1 MENHGA
7 LVQSLRAGYVLRMQ
21 HALPPDR
28 SPMPSSTVLISIF
41 GFWLFYALVVTLR
54 AVVMDFP
61 LQDQLAQ
68 RRIFVIVAGVAV
80 TIVVWQLLKLADRR
94 PLAQRIALAAV
105 ICIPAAMVI
114 AHANYYI
121 FNIYDQETLL
131 DIERIREKSGFK
143 PGFWVEI
150 VEVSIS
156 RYFFLIAWSS
166 LYLALGYAHSVRF
179 AERKAASF
187 ERAAQLSE
195 LRALRYQLN
204 PHFLFNTLNSLSAL
218 VMTGRQADAEAMIL
232 NFADFYRNSL
242 ISDPSGDVPLSD
254 EFEVQR
260 LYLEIEKV
268 RFPNRL
274 SVDLDL
280 PDELTSLAVPGLI
293 LQPLVENAVKH
304 AVARSSHPVHIALTA
319 RAENNQLVLTLKND
333 GPVSI
338 STNSAGI
345 GQANVRDRLF
355 ARHSTNANLIT
366 QPQPGGGYMAQISI
380 PLIRH
385 G

>member
-1 MENHGA
+1 MNGPAPNQRSH
-7 LVQSLRAGYVLRMQ
+7 
-21 HALPPDR
+21 LPA
-28 SPMPSSTVLISIF
+28 STVLISIF

-54 AVVMDFP
+54 AMVMDFP

-68 RRIFVIVAGVAV
+68 RRIFVIVAGMIV
-80 TIVVWQLLKLADRR
+80 TIIVWQILKLADRR
-94 PLAQRIALAAV
+94 PLWQRIAMAATV
-105 ICIPAAMVI
+105 CIPAALVI

-131 DIERIREKSGFK
+131 DIERIRKSTGFQ
-143 PGFWVEI
+143 PSFWVEI
-150 VEVSIS
+150 VEVAIS

-179 AERKAASF
+179 AERRAAAF

-218 VMTGRQADAEAMIL
+218 VMTGRQAEAESMIL
-232 NFADFYRNSL
+232 NLADFYRNSL
-242 ISDPSGDVPLSD
+242 TSDPSGDIPLAD

-268 RFPNRL
+268 RFPSRL
-274 SVDLDL
+274 STHFDL
-280 PDELTSLAVPGLI
+280 PDELSRLAVPGLI

-304 AVARSSHPVHIALTA
+304 GVAKSSLPVRISLSAKT
-319 RAENNQLVLTLKND
+319 ENGQLVLTVEND
-333 GPVSI
+333 GPDPKAD
-338 STNSAGI
+338 NPAGI
-345 GQANVRDRLF
+345 GQTNVKDRLF
-355 ARHSTNANLIT
+355 ARYGNGAKASLA
-366 QPQPGGGYMAQISI
+366 PRAGGGYRATLSF
-380 PLIRH
+380 PLVNH

>member
-1 MENHGA
+1 
-7 LVQSLRAGYVLRMQ
+7 MQ
-21 HALPPDR
+21 QALPHDR
-28 SPMPSSTVLISIF
+28 LPLPSSTVLISIF

-54 AVVMDFP
+54 AIVMDFP

-80 TIVVWQLLKLADRR
+80 TIIVWQLLKLADRR
-94 PLAQRIALAAV
+94 PLSQRIALAAV

-114 AHANYYI
+114 AYANYYI

-143 PGFWVEI
+143 PSFWVEI

-156 RYFFLIAWSS
+156 RYFFLMAWSS

-179 AERKAASF
+179 AERRAASF

-218 VMTGRQADAEAMIL
+218 VMTGRQAEAEAMIL
-232 NFADFYRNSL
+232 NLADFYRNSL
-242 ISDPSGDVPLSD
+242 TSDPSGDVPLAD

-268 RFPNRL
+268 RFPSRL
-274 SVDLDL
+274 SVNLDL
-280 PDELTSLAVPGLI
+280 PDELSGLAVPGLI

-304 AVARSSHPVHIALTA
+304 AVANSSHPVRIDLTA
-319 RAENNQLVLTLKND
+319 RAENGQLLLTLKND
-333 GPVSI
+333 GPASHA
-338 STNSAGI
+338 SHSGGI

-355 ARHSTNANLIT
+355 ARHNNKANLIT
-366 QPQPGGGYMAQISI
+366 QPQPGGGYVAQISI
-380 PLIRH
+380 PLVHH